1 MFSARDDDRET
12 KAVDYAELHCHS
24 GFSLLDGACTPER
37 LVARAADLGYRALA
51 LTDHDDLGGI
61 VRHLG
66 AGQALGPGRE
76 LHTIAGAELTFEGDH
91 HLTVVVADARGWAHL
106 STLVSLAR
114 MRTAKDAVN
123 DRGCPRV
130 RLEELL
136 ARPEGLVVLSGC
148 PRGRIPTLVRQ
159 GDEPGARRFAD
170 PLREAFGDR
179 FVVEVM
185 DHDTP
190 EESDLV
196 APLIALAR
204 RLDAP
209 WVVTNNVHYADPAGR
224 EVHDVLTCLRHQ
236 VTLDEAGTR
245 LRPNDGW
252 HLVDRA
258 RLAQR
263 WRQDPTGLRQS
274 VALAERCTFVLDDLA
289 PRLPAF
295 PLPPGTD
302 ADAFLAGLVAE
313 GMNDRYP
320 CPDARHHRQLAH
332 ELDIIGRLGLA
343 GYFLIVWDIVRFC
356 RRHGILCQGRGSAAN
371 SAVCY
376 CLGITA
382 VDPIGMELL
391 FERFLSE
398 SRGEP
403 PDIDLDIAHRN
414 REEVLQYVYER
425 YGRDHAAMVCEAIT
439 YRARSAVRDAA
450 RALGFSADQGDAL
463 AAQTDRHHEAADA
476 AADLAAGGLEA
487 AGAGPGAGLAE
498 KSRIEAAGLDPAD
511 ARVQALLRV
520 VHGLNELPRHRSI
533 HVGGFVITANPLYEV
548 VPMEPASM
556 PNRTVIAWDKD
567 DLPPT
572 GLVKFDLLG
581 LGMLTLL
588 QDAGHLIR
596 RTCGDDLDLAKLPMD
611 DPQVYD
617 LLCAADTVGL
627 FQVESRAQMNTLPRL
642 RPRKFYDLV
651 VEVALIRPGPIQ
663 GDMVHPYLRRR
674 RGEEPVEYL
683 HPSLE
688 PVLERTLG
696 VPLFQEQG
704 MKCAVVC
711 AGFSPEQADELR
723 RAMGFKRSDA
733 RMARIGTE
741 LVAGLRRNGLDE
753 ATIERIVGQLTAFSN
768 YGFPE
773 SHSASFALIVYASAY
788 VKLYYAPEF
797 LACLCNAQPMGF
809 YGPGTLVHDARRR
822 GVEVRP
828 PDLGRGRWLCS
839 IESSDK
845 PPGEPQEGTVV
856 DIRGPRR
863 AVRLGMRLVQG
874 LGPVARE
881 RLEGALADGPFR
893 SIDDVVHRSGLG
905 VPDLRTLAKAGAFVS
920 FCPDRRQALWEVLRL
935 AHSRGAPLAPAPAD
949 PHGAPG
955 RPLDP
960 AEEILHDYAATG
972 ASTGGHPMEHLRP
985 QMQRRGVVRS
995 DDLRRRPNNRKVRV
1009 GGVVICRQ
1017 RPGTAKGFF
1026 FVTLEDEAG
1035 MVNVIVRPQ
1044 RFEKNARL
1052 LRTAPV
1058 LLVEGRLQNDQGV
1071 VNVLGDRFAPVAA
1084 PAGPVQVQ
1092 SHDFH

>member
-1 MFSARDDDRET
+1 VFSSHKARS
-12 KAVDYAELHCHS
+12 VDYAELHCHS

-37 LVARAADLGYRALA
+37 LVARGLELGYRALA

-61 VRHLG
+61 VRHLET
-66 AGQALGPGRE
+66 GRSQG
-76 LHTIAGAELTFEGDH
+76 LHTLAGAELTFEGEH
-91 HLTVVVADARGWAHL
+91 HLTVLAANARGWSNL
-106 STLVSLAR
+106 STLVSHAR
-114 MRTAKDAVN
+114 MRTAGDAGTGTSAGTGPY
-123 DRGCPRV
+123 DRGNPRV
-130 RLEELL
+130 RMAELL

-148 PRGRIPTLVRQ
+148 PRGRIPTLLRRE
-159 GDEPGARRFAD
+159 DEAGALRFAT

-185 DHDTP
+185 NHDTL

-196 APLIALAR
+196 EPLIALAQ

-209 WVVTNNVHYADPAGR
+209 WVVTNNAHYADPAGR

-252 HLVDRA
+252 HLVDRR
-258 RLAQR
+258 RLGER
-263 WRQDPTGLRQS
+263 WRHHRAGLRQS
-274 VALAERCTFVLDDLA
+274 VALAERCAFVVADLA
-289 PRLPAF
+289 PQLPSF

-302 ADAFLAGLVAE
+302 ADGFLAGLTAE
-313 GMNDRYP
+313 GMDDRYP
-320 CPDARHHRQLAH
+320 HPDVRHHRQIKH

-343 GYFLIVWDIVRFC
+343 GYFLVVWDIVRFC
-356 RRHGILCQGRGSAAN
+356 RRQGILCQGRGSAAN

-403 PDIDLDIAHRN
+403 PDIDLDIAHRD
-414 REEVLQYVYER
+414 REVVLQYVYDR

-439 YRARSAVRDAA
+439 YRARSAVRDTA
-450 RALGFSADQGDAL
+450 RVLGFSPEQGDAL
-463 AAQTDRHHEAADA
+463 AAQTDRHQ
-476 AADLAAGGLEA
+476 EA
-487 AGAGPGAGLAE
+487 AGAADDLAGGGV
-498 KSRIEAAGLDPAD
+498 EAAGLDPAD
-511 ARVQALLRV
+511 ARVQALGRV
-520 VHGLNELPRHRSI
+520 VRGLNELPRHRSI
-533 HVGGFVITANPLYEV
+533 HVGGFVITSNPLYEV

-556 PNRTVIAWDKD
+556 PNRTIIAWDKD

-572 GLVKFDLLG
+572 GLIKFDLLG

-674 RGEEPVEYL
+674 RGEEPVDYL

-688 PVLERTLG
+688 PVLKRTLG

-711 AGFSPEQADELR
+711 AGFTPEQADELR
-723 RAMGFKRSDA
+723 RAMGFKRSDE
-733 RMARIGTE
+733 RMERIGRE
-741 LVAGLRRNGLDE
+741 LTAGLRKNGLDAE
-753 ATIERIVGQLTAFSN
+753 TIARIVAQLTAFSN

-797 LACLCNAQPMGF
+797 LACLLNAQPMGF

-822 GVEVRP
+822 GVWVRP
-828 PDLGRGRWLCS
+828 PDLGRSGWLCS
-839 IESSDK
+839 IEGSSR
-845 PPGEPQEGTVV
+845 PPGKPQEGTVV
-856 DIRGPRR
+856 DIRGPNR
-863 AVRLGMRLVQG
+863 AVRLGLRLVQG

-881 RLEGALADGPFR
+881 RLEEALAQSSFL
-893 SIDDVVHRSGLG
+893 SMEDVVRRSGLG
-905 VPDLRTLAKAGAFVS
+905 VGELRTLAKAGAFAS

-935 AHSRGAPLAPAPAD
+935 AQSRGSPLAPAPAD
-949 PHGAPG
+949 PHSAPG

-960 AEEILHDYAATG
+960 AEEILHDYATTG
-972 ASTGGHPMEHLRP
+972 ASTAGHPMEHLRAE
-985 QMQRRGVVRS
+985 MQRRSILRS
-995 DDLRRRPNNRKVRV
+995 DQLRRRPNRGKVRV

-1017 RPGTAKGFF
+1017 RPSTAKGFF

-1044 RFEKNARL
+1044 RFEKHAQL

-1058 LLVEGRLQNDQGV
+1058 LLVEGRLQNEQGV
-1071 VNVLGDRFAPVAA
+1071 LNILGDRFATATTTS
-1084 PAGPVQVQ
+1084 PAGPVQVK

>member
-1 MFSARDDDRET
+1 MFSSHNAI
-12 KAVDYAELHCHS
+12 YAELHCHS
-24 GFSLLDGACTPER
+24 GFSLLDGASTPER
-37 LVARAADLGYRALA
+37 LVARAWELGYAALA
-51 LTDHDDLGGI
+51 LTDHDDLGGL
-61 VRHLG
+61 VRLLE
-66 AGQALGPGRE
+66 AGREQE
-76 LHTIAGAELTFEGDH
+76 LHTIPGAELTFEGEH
-91 HLTVVVADARGWAHL
+91 HLTVLAESAQGWANL
-106 STLVSLAR
+106 SSLVSHAR
-114 MRTAKDAVN
+114 MRTARDPVN
-123 DRGCPRV
+123 DRGVPRI
-130 RLEELL
+130 RIAELL
-136 ARPEGLVVLSGC
+136 ARPEGLIVLSGC
-148 PRGRIPTLVRQ
+148 PRGRIPTLLRQ
-159 GDEPGARRFAD
+159 VDPAGARAFAG
-170 PLREAFGDR
+170 PLRDAFGDR

-185 DHDTP
+185 DHDTA

-196 APLIALAR
+196 EPLIALAR
-204 RLDAP
+204 RLGTP
-209 WVVTNNVHYADPAGR
+209 WVLTNNAHYADRLGR

-236 VTLDEAGTR
+236 VALDVAGTR
-245 LRPNDGW
+245 LRPNDSWG
-252 HLVDRA
+252 LADPT
-258 RLAQR
+258 RLAER
-263 WRQDPTGLRQS
+263 WRHHPEGLRQS
-274 VALAERCTFVLDDLA
+274 LELAERCRFQLSELA

-295 PLPPGTD
+295 PLPLGAD
-302 ADAFLAGLVAE
+302 ADTFLSALVQEGLR
-313 GMNDRYP
+313 DRYP
-320 CPDARHHRQLAH
+320 CPEPRHHRQLEH
-332 ELDIIGRLGLA
+332 ELGIIRRLGLA

-376 CLGITA
+376 VLGITA
-382 VDPIGMELL
+382 VDPVGMDLL

-403 PDIDLDIAHRN
+403 PDIDLDIAHRD

-450 RALGFSADQGDAL
+450 RVLGFSPEQGD
-463 AAQTDRHHEAADA
+463 
-476 AADLAAGGLEA
+476 DLAAHVDRHREASGAAEELA
-487 AGAGPGAGLAE
+487 AGAAQ
-498 KSRIEAAGLDPAD
+498 AAGFDPSD
-511 ARVQALLRV
+511 TRVQALIRV
-520 VHGLNELPRHRSI
+520 VHGLSELPRHRSI
-533 HVGGFVITANPLYEV
+533 HVGGFVITENPLHEV
-548 VPMEPASM
+548 VPIEPASM
-556 PNRTVIAWDKD
+556 PNRTIISWDKD
-567 DLPPT
+567 DIPPT

-588 QDAGHLIR
+588 QDAQHLIR
-596 RTCGDDLDLAKLPMD
+596 RTCGDTVDLAHLPMD

-617 LLCAADTVGL
+617 LLCAADTVGV

-674 RGEEPVEYL
+674 RGEEPIEYL

-688 PVLERTLG
+688 PVLKRTLG

-704 MKCAVVC
+704 MKCAVAC
-711 AGFSPEQADELR
+711 AGFTPEQADELR

-733 RMARIGTE
+733 RMGRIGAE
-741 LVAGLRRNGLDE
+741 LVAGMRRNGLDE
-753 ATIERIVGQLTAFSN
+753 DTIARIVKQLTAFSS

-773 SHSASFALIVYASAY
+773 SHSASFALIVYASVY

-797 LACLCNAQPMGF
+797 LACLLNAQPMGF
-809 YGPGTLVHDARRR
+809 YSPGTLVHDARRR
-822 GVEVRP
+822 GVEVRA
-828 PDLGRGRWLCS
+828 PDLGHSRWMAS
-839 IESSDK
+839 IEPSDR
-845 PPGEPQEGTVV
+845 PFGTPQEGTVA

-863 AVRLGMRLVQG
+863 AVRLGLRLVQG

-881 RLEGALADGPFR
+881 RLELALSDGPFR
-893 SIDDVVHRSGLG
+893 SMADVAGRSGLG
-905 VPDLRTLAKAGAFVS
+905 LPELRTLAKAGAFGS

-935 AHSRGAPLAPAPAD
+935 AHNRGAPLAPVPAD
-949 PHGAPG
+949 PHRAPG
-955 RPLDP
+955 PSLDT

-972 ASTGGHPMEHLRP
+972 ASTLGHPMEHLRAE
-985 QMQRRGVVRS
+985 MDRRRVIRS
-995 DDLRRRPNNRKVRV
+995 DLLRRHRNGGRVRV

-1044 RFEKNARL
+1044 RFEKNAQL

-1058 LLVEGRLQNDQGV
+1058 LLVEGRLQHEQSV
-1071 VNVLGDRFAPVAA
+1071 LNVIGDRFSSVAPR
-1084 PAGPVQVQ
+1084 AGADHVR